1 MLPRIRTILE
11 LPVVHTAEP
20 SVLSGRD
27 RLEQEVR
34 WVHVSEQSDM
44 TGLLQGGEMV
54 LGTGL
59 GIGKTAAEISQYL
72 AALEAA
78 GAVALMVEL
87 LEGSEQRANDLR
99 LAATA
104 NSLPVV
110 ILKRRVRFVEITE
123 TVHRLIVA
131 DQLGKLENARAVH
144 ETFTTLA
151 LESAGTDDIV
161 MRAAQLIRAPVILED
176 LTHQVVAFHSEDRT
190 ARELLHDWEGRSR
203 STHLRDRTERGGPED
218 WLQTPVGTTPQRW
231 GRLIVP
237 VPTPDDGVT
246 AMILERASQT
256 LSINRLAERDQ
267 RERSLHAQLGLLD
280 DLRRPHGLTQR
291 DALVR
296 AQALGL
302 KSAPMYAPIV
312 IRVSTR
318 AGAPS
323 GSLAALDEDRTVL
336 HAVSSALKAMN
347 GSGLV
352 AGIQPGNLG
361 VLLAVPVTVQENSLI
376 ESFCQALTR
385 LPELSEIALT
395 VGVGMSR
402 PSLLDAATGFDD
414 ALSVARTAATLTG
427 LNQSFFRS
435 PDVRLRGLLA
445 IMRED
450 PRAQVFAEA
459 ELAGVLTPDSSDDLE
474 LLRRFLLSG
483 GNKAALARTGYVSRP
498 TLYARLARLEERLG
512 VDLTD
517 AESRTSLHVAVLL
530 HDLRLVR

>member
-1 MLPRIRTILE
+1 MLPRIRSVLE
-11 LPVVHTAEP
+11 LPVVQMAEP
-20 SVLSGRD
+20 SLLSGRD
-27 RLEQEVR
+27 RLEHEVR
-34 WVHVSEQSDM
+34 WVHVSEQNNM

-59 GIGKTAAEISQYL
+59 GIGNTVSEISLYL

-87 LEGSEQRANDLR
+87 LEGSEEQATNLR
-99 LAATA
+99 LAASA
-104 NSLPVV
+104 SSLPVV

-131 DQLGKLENARAVH
+131 DQLDKLENARAVH
-144 ETFTTLA
+144 ETFTALA
-151 LESAGTDDIV
+151 VESAGTDDIV

-176 LTHQVVAFHSEDRT
+176 LTHQVVAFHAEDRT
-190 ARELLHDWEGRSR
+190 PMELLHDWEGRSR
-203 STHLRDRTERGGPED
+203 STHRRDRSERGGPED
-218 WLQTPVGTTPQRW
+218 WLQTPVGTSTQRW
-231 GRLIVP
+231 GRLVVP
-237 VPTPDDGVT
+237 VPTPDDDVT

-267 RERSLHAQLGLLD
+267 RELALHAQLGLLD
-280 DLRRPHGLTQR
+280 DLRRPHGLTRR

-302 KSAPMYAPIV
+302 KAAPMYAPIV

-318 AGAPS
+318 EGAPS
-323 GSLAALDEDRTVL
+323 DSLSALTEDRTVL
-336 HAVSSALKAMN
+336 HAVNAALKTMK

-352 AGIQPGNLG
+352 AGIQPRNLG
-361 VLLAVPVTVQENSLI
+361 LLLAIPVAVHEDSLI
-376 ESFCQALTR
+376 ESFCQTLTR
-385 LPELSEIALT
+385 LPELSDVALT
-395 VGVGMSR
+395 VGVGVSR
-402 PSLLDAATGFDD
+402 PSLLDAATGFEE
-414 ALSVARTAATLTG
+414 ALTVARTAATLNG
-427 LNQSFFRS
+427 RNQNFFRS

-445 IMRED
+445 IMRDD
-450 PRAQVFAEA
+450 PRAQGFAEA
-459 ELAGVLTPDSSDDLE
+459 ELAGLLTPDSSDDLE
-474 LLRRFLLSG
+474 LLRRFLLLG

-517 AESRTSLHVAVLL
+517 TESRTSLHVAVLL